1 MSDNIPFEIQIEIMK
16 KLPIKSLIQFRSVS
30 KSWKSLIDSSDFIA
44 HYRTHMQ
51 HLLVSYTVDHSF
63 DRQYVSF
70 IDDDTFPQHSVSFH
84 LHSFINNLYY
94 TSIINITHGLICLY
108 WRYVEDSE
116 NNIIYE
122 KDMAVIWNPI
132 IRKAVVVIVPKVARD
147 TYHTVIGFGVCR
159 ETNDPKIVKLLRLEK
174 YRWRVD
180 RKRLMSSIPWQVEVF
195 TLSTGA
201 WRRVC
206 NNLPRKSIRFS
217 CDSEVVDG
225 VLYWL
230 ADDVDPGFGICNMIM
245 SFDLT
250 TEEFKE
256 VKLPDS
262 LARPDK
268 KLLISKRRESL
279 IVLDY
284 DEDEVELDFYDVW
297 MMEDGISKSFTK
309 LFSVNGEMYPLA
321 SIHGFRKSG
330 EPVFEV
336 SEGDECGEL
345 VVYEPYSEHFDK
357 LGINVTRRAFTV
369 SPYVETLL
377 LLDKPDLTV
386 YYENQIFK
394 YRDDLFQELN
404 LAPVDR

>member
-51 HLLVSYTVDHSF
+51 HLLASYTVAGSF

-70 IDDDTFPQHSVSFH
+70 VDDDTFPHQTVSFH
-84 LHSFINNLYY
+84 LHSFINNLNY
-94 TSIINITHGLICLY
+94 TSIVNITHGLICLY
-108 WRYVEDSE
+108 WCYRKGCE

-122 KDMAVIWNPI
+122 RDMAVIWNPT
-132 IRKAVVVIVPKVARD
+132 IRKAVVVIVPNVSCDMYD
-147 TYHTVIGFGVCR
+147 TVFGFGVCR
-159 ETNDPKIVKLLRLEK
+159 ETNDPKIVKITCLEK
-174 YRWRVD
+174 YRWRFD
-180 RKRLMSSIPWQVEVF
+180 RERSSIPWQVEVF

-230 ADDVDPGFGICNMIM
+230 ADYVDPGDRICNLIM

-250 TEEFKE
+250 TEEFRE
-256 VKLPDS
+256 VKLPES
-262 LARPDK
+262 LTHPDK
-268 KLLISKRRESL
+268 MLLVSKRRECL
-279 IVLDY
+279 IVLGF
-284 DEDEVELDFYDVW
+284 DEGELERDFCDVW

-309 LFSVNGEMYPLA
+309 LCSVNGEMYPLA
-321 SIHGFRKSG
+321 CIHGFRKSG
-330 EPVFEV
+330 EPVFQV
-336 SEGDECGEL
+336 SEGDECGE
-345 VVYEPYSEHFDK
+345 VFVYEPYSKHFDK
-357 LGINVTRRAFTV
+357 LGINVRMRACIV
-369 SPYVETLL
+369 SPYIETLL

-404 LAPVDR
+404 LAPVDQ

>member
-1 MSDNIPFEIQIEIMK
+1 MSDNIPFEIQTEIIK
-16 KLPIKSLIQFRSVS
+16 RLPVKSLIQFRSVS
-30 KSWKSLIDSSDFIA
+30 KAWKSLIDSSNFIL
-44 HYRTHMQ
+44 HYQGHMQ
-51 HLLVSYTVDHSF
+51 HLLVSFAGLDDF
-63 DRQYVSF
+63 DRQYASF
-70 IDDDTFPQHSVSFH
+70 VDDHTFPMHKDFLHV
-84 LHSFINNLYY
+84 HSFINNLYY
-94 TSIINITHGLICLY
+94 TSIINTTHGLICLY
-108 WRYVEDSE
+108 RPYLEDSE

-122 KDMAVIWNPI
+122 RDMAVIWNPI
-132 IRKAVVVIVPKVARD
+132 IRKAVVVVVPNMASHMYD
-147 TYHTVIGFGVCR
+147 TVIGFGVCR
-159 ETNDPKIVKLLRLEK
+159 ETTDPKIVKITCLEK
-174 YRWRVD
+174 YRRSID
-180 RKRLMSSIPWQVEVF
+180 RESLMSSIHWQVEVF

-201 WRRVC
+201 WRRLC

-230 ADDVDPGFGICNMIM
+230 ADDVEPGFSICNLIM

-250 TEEFKE
+250 TEEFRE
-256 VKLPDS
+256 VNLPDS
-262 LARPDK
+262 LAHPDK
-268 KLLISKRRESL
+268 KLLISKLRESL

-284 DEDEVELDFYDVW
+284 DEDELDFYDVW
-297 MMEDGISKSFTK
+297 MMEDGISNSFTK

-330 EPVFEV
+330 EPVFKV
-336 SEGDECGEL
+336 SEGDERGQL

>member
-1 MSDNIPFEIQIEIMK
+1 MSDNIPFEIQIEIIK

-30 KSWKSLIDSSDFIA
+30 KSWRSLIDSSDFIH
-44 HYRTHMQ
+44 HYRTHTH
-51 HLLVSYTVDHSF
+51 HLLVSLAGLDDF
-63 DRQYVSF
+63 DRDCFSF
-70 IDDDTFPQHSVSFH
+70 IDDDTFPQHRVSFNR
-84 LHSFINNLYY
+84 HSFINNLYF

-108 WRYVEDSE
+108 WRYEEDRRK
-116 NNIIYE
+116 NIIYE
-122 KDMAVIWNPI
+122 KDMAIIWNPI
-132 IRKAVVVIVPKVARD
+132 IRKAVVVIVPNVARNVYD
-147 TYHTVIGFGVCR
+147 TVLGFGVCR
-159 ETNDPKIVKLLRLEK
+159 ETNDAKIVKITCIES
-174 YRWRVD
+174 YRWSFYN
-180 RKRLMSSIPWQVEVF
+180 KRLMNSIPWQVEVF

-201 WRRVC
+201 WRRPC

-225 VLYWL
+225 VLYWF
-230 ADDVDPGFGICNMIM
+230 ADDVEPGFSICNLIM

-268 KLLISKRRESL
+268 KLLISKRRECL

-284 DEDEVELDFYDVW
+284 DEDEDELDVYDVW
-297 MMEDGISKSFTK
+297 MMEDGISNSFTK

-330 EPVFEV
+330 EPVFKV
-336 SEGDECGEL
+336 SEGDKCGEV
-345 VVYEPYSEHFDK
+345 VVYEPYSEHFDE
-357 LGINVTRRAFTV
+357 LGIYVGRRAITV

-377 LLDKPDLTV
+377 LHDKPDLTV

-404 LAPVDR
+404 LAPVDQ

>member
-1 MSDNIPFEIQIEIMK
+1 MSDNLPFEIQIEIMK

-30 KSWKSLIDSSDFIA
+30 KSWRSLIDSSDFIH
-44 HYRTHMQ
+44 HYRTHMH
-51 HLLVSYTVDHSF
+51 HLLVSLAGLDDF

-84 LHSFINNLYY
+84 LHSFINDLYY

-132 IRKAVVVIVPKVARD
+132 IRKAVVVIVPNVSFDMYD
-147 TYHTVIGFGVCR
+147 TVLGFGVCR
-159 ETNDPKIVKLLRLEK
+159 ETNDAKIVKITCIEK
-174 YRWRVD
+174 YRRGID
-180 RKRLMSSIPWQVEVF
+180 RERLMSSIPWQVEVF

-201 WRRVC
+201 WRRPC

-230 ADDVDPGFGICNMIM
+230 ADDVEPGFSICNLIM

-250 TEEFKE
+250 TEEFRE

-262 LARPDK
+262 LACPDK
-268 KLLISKRRESL
+268 KLLISKRRECL

-284 DEDEVELDFYDVW
+284 DEVELEFYDVW
-297 MMEDGISKSFTK
+297 MMEDGISNSFTK

-330 EPVFEV
+330 EPVFKV

-357 LGINVTRRAFTV
+357 LGINVTRRVFTV

-404 LAPVDR
+404 LAPVDQ